1 MKKRQ
6 YEKPLTKVVMLQ
18 YQGHLLQTSGQ
29 LNSPDNYT
37 EKPDPFVF

>member
-6 YEKPLTKVVMLQ
+6 YEKPSTKVVELQ

-29 LNSPDNYT
+29 LIIPDNYP
-37 EKPDPFVF
+37 EQPDPFVF

>member
-6 YEKPLTKVVMLQ
+6 YEKPSTKVVELQ
-18 YQGHLLQTSGQ
+18 YQGHLLQTSGL

-37 EKPDPFVF
+37 EQPEPFGF